1 MVRAGEKLHHTSER
15 WATSMASA
23 VRFCNKIFIFAV
35 SLFDQYVFIIFY
47 VSHLNILDIHSCRM
61 VLGAMAMTVLDSKK
75 SVKEDL
81 KAKDLFDSMR
91 EVKGHYEH
99 I

>member
-1 MVRAGEKLHHTSER
+1 MFLY
-15 WATSMASA
+15 
-23 VRFCNKIFIFAV
+23 FFF
-35 SLFDQYVFIIFY
+35 YY

-61 VLGAMAMTVLDSKK
+61 ILGAMAMTVLDSKK

>member
-35 SLFDQYVFIIFY
+35 SLFNPYVFSFFYY
-47 VSHLNILDIHSCRM
+47 VSHLDILD
-61 VLGAMAMTVLDSKK
+61 MAMTVLDSKK

>member
-1 MVRAGEKLHHTSER
+1 MLHTSER

-23 VRFCNKIFIFAV
+23 VRFCNKNFIFAV
-35 SLFDQYVFIIFY
+35 SLFNPYVCIFFYY

>member
-1 MVRAGEKLHHTSER
+1 MFL
-15 WATSMASA
+15 
-23 VRFCNKIFIFAV
+23 
-35 SLFDQYVFIIFY
+35 VFFYY
-47 VSHLNILDIHSCRM
+47 VSHLDILD
-61 VLGAMAMTVLDSKK
+61 MAMTVLDSKK

>member
-1 MVRAGEKLHHTSER
+1 
-15 WATSMASA
+15 
-23 VRFCNKIFIFAV
+23 
-35 SLFDQYVFIIFY
+35 
-47 VSHLNILDIHSCRM
+47 M

-81 KAKDLFDSMR
+81 KAKDLFDSMW